1 MSRLFLFL
9 TIFCLAE
16 TASAKSINSS
26 ILKNSTV
33 LASTIPIDKL
43 RYTETVD
50 CGSVAQA
57 DIFRRARL
65 YLLQS
70 APEDKLL
77 LNDKD
82 TGDLVSGG
90 NLSVMLPRTESFAGG
105 IYTVQYVL
113 TIECVNRKYRA
124 SISRI
129 EVLQISMMKSTPLEL
144 FKLQSEKDTKQ
155 LQSEIEAKLKARLE
169 DLKISVT
176 EFKPF

>member
-1 MSRLFLFL
+1 M
-9 TIFCLAE
+9 
-16 TASAKSINSS
+16 
-26 ILKNSTV
+26 
-33 LASTIPIDKL
+33 
-43 RYTETVD
+43 
-50 CGSVAQA
+50 AQA